1 MIERITVHSFILVD
15 HLELQFTEGFNVLS
29 GETGAGKSILVGA
42 LQVLFGGRG
51 GAELVRSGA
60 EEAQVTGTFIVTTLA
75 ESWLAERGIL
85 PEDGAVLVRRSI
97 RTGGRGSISIQNIPV
112 TRADLAEFSGFLMDL
127 HSQHEHQSLFIEKN
141 HQRLLDRFAGLTEE
155 VEDFTSLF
163 SDISVLK
170 QQLRDLE
177 SRNQDRVRETEML
190 QFAIEEIH
198 TSRLVPG
205 EEEAQISER
214 ETLIHF
220 EKLLSHLQAFSQL
233 SQGDE
238 LDLVAGLRQARH
250 ELSEAAAIDSVLLP
264 DSARLD
270 SLYYEFEDV
279 YSSVASYAEQLVFDP
294 ERLEQI
300 EERLSLIRRLEKK
313 YGNGIPAVL
322 SYAEDAQA
330 RLNVLENLDNDRTGL
345 EDRIRKAEKE
355 LVEKAA
361 ILHQK
366 RTDAAKILESEI
378 VPILHELAL
387 PEARFEVPVEV
398 KLTQSGRPAYSS
410 TGTDMVQ
417 FLFSANSGES
427 VKPLSQIA
435 SGGEISRVMLAVKSV
450 LAESDDIPTLVFDE
464 IDSGIGGRVAVAM
477 ASYMSDLSKMKQ
489 VICITHLAT
498 IAVRADN
505 HTVVEK
511 NAQNDRTAVSV
522 RTVTGAE
529 REEEIARMLAGDSS
543 GAESREHAKALLEK
557 HRGS

>member
-177 SRNQDRVRETEML
+177 ARNQDRVRENEML

-198 TSRLVPG
+198 TAHLVPG

-220 EKLLSHLQAFSQL
+220 EKLLS
-233 SQGDE
+233 
-238 LDLVAGLRQARH
+238 
-250 ELSEAAAIDSVLLP
+250 
-264 DSARLD
+264 
-270 SLYYEFEDV
+270 
-279 YSSVASYAEQLVFDP
+279 
-294 ERLEQI
+294 
-300 EERLSLIRRLEKK
+300 
-313 YGNGIPAVL
+313 
-322 SYAEDAQA
+322 
-330 RLNVLENLDNDRTGL
+330 
-345 EDRIRKAEKE
+345 
-355 LVEKAA
+355 
-361 ILHQK
+361 
-366 RTDAAKILESEI
+366 
-378 VPILHELAL
+378 
-387 PEARFEVPVEV
+387 
-398 KLTQSGRPAYSS
+398 
-410 TGTDMVQ
+410 
-417 FLFSANSGES
+417 LF
-427 VKPLSQIA
+427 
-435 SGGEISRVMLAVKSV
+435 
-450 LAESDDIPTLVFDE
+450 TL
-464 IDSGIGGRVAVAM
+464 
-477 ASYMSDLSKMKQ
+477 
-489 VICITHLAT
+489 
-498 IAVRADN
+498 
-505 HTVVEK
+505 
-511 NAQNDRTAVSV
+511 
-522 RTVTGAE
+522 
-529 REEEIARMLAGDSS
+529 
-543 GAESREHAKALLEK
+543 
-557 HRGS
+557 